1 MRKLTLR
8 RGAHGAG
15 RLGAWALC
23 ATTLL
28 AACTGVLESG
38 SGHDA
43 DGTGNG
49 GPGGPGGGGDGTAV
63 LPGGLE
69 LKGNP
74 EYFQALRL
82 THDQWENAVRD
93 VFGLPEPTGLS
104 SGFVPDPPAGKF
116 QNNEKGLY
124 VSGTLRADYQRAAE
138 EVAERVAR
146 DPVLLARFGGAE
158 DGAAFLRELGQRL
171 FRRPLTPGEEARYQ
185 ALLSAGKD
193 FFDSGDDFADG
204 AQAVLEAMLQSPHF
218 LYRLELTPAGER
230 LSGYELA
237 TKLSFLLRNTTPDDA
252 LLEAAASGALDT
264 DEGVAALAEKML
276 DEPAAA
282 SVLERFHA
290 ELFGVTRYK
299 SILKSTTLFPTY
311 TEDLNETLI
320 AADLLFFRRMVEGGF
335 GVREILTSPIA
346 FVDQATAPFYGL
358 TETSPTLT
366 EVILDESRPGYLTR
380 LGFLA
385 YNGTLRDPD
394 PIHRGVDIN
403 NRLLCV
409 QVSPP
414 AGEIP
419 PLPDYVPGQT
429 NRERVTAHTG
439 EGVCGNCHNTI
450 INPPGFA
457 LEGFDAMGQA
467 RDTDNGKPV
476 DTSGEYNFRDGKKSF
491 DGIVDLA
498 ALLSESPQVHG
509 CYTANLAEFAL
520 GRDVGGAEVDLVAS
534 LQEASLQ
541 GNGSIKEIMM
551 TIVRSPQFVL
561 SKGGAQ

>member
-1 MRKLTLR
+1 
-8 RGAHGAG
+8 
-15 RLGAWALC
+15 
-23 ATTLL
+23 
-28 AACTGVLESG
+28 
-38 SGHDA
+38 
-43 DGTGNG
+43 
-49 GPGGPGGGGDGTAV
+49 
-63 LPGGLE
+63 
-69 LKGNP
+69 
-74 EYFQALRL
+74 
-82 THDQWENAVRD
+82 
-93 VFGLPEPTGLS
+93 S

-193 FFDSGDDFADG
+193 FFDSGDAFADG

-320 AADLLFFRRMVEGGF
+320 AADLLFFRRMFEGGF
-335 GVREILTSPIA
+335 GLREILTSPIA
-346 FVDQATAPFYGL
+346 SVDPATPPFYALTQPSPAHPARVPRLQRDPARPRSHPPGRRHQQPSAVRAGL
-358 TETSPTLT
+358 TPRRRDPTAARLRARA
-366 EVILDESRPGYLTR
+366 DEPRARHGPHGGGGLRKLSQHHHQPARFRPG
-380 LGFLA
+380 G
-385 YNGTLRDPD
+385 LRRDGAGARYRQRQARR
-394 PIHRGVDIN
+394 HERGVQLPRREEVLRRHRRPGGAAQREPTGP
-403 NRLLCV
+403 RLLHRQPRGV
-409 QVSPP
+409 R
-414 AGEIP
+414 
-419 PLPDYVPGQT
+419 PG
-429 NRERVTAHTG
+429 A
-439 EGVCGNCHNTI
+439 
-450 INPPGFA
+450 
-457 LEGFDAMGQA
+457 
-467 RDTDNGKPV
+467 
-476 DTSGEYNFRDGKKSF
+476 
-491 DGIVDLA
+491 
-498 ALLSESPQVHG
+498 
-509 CYTANLAEFAL
+509 
-520 GRDVGGAEVDLVAS
+520 
-534 LQEASLQ
+534 
-541 GNGSIKEIMM
+541 
-551 TIVRSPQFVL
+551 
-561 SKGGAQ
+561 

>member
-1 MRKLTLR
+1 MRKLTLP
-8 RGAHGAG
+8 RGVNGAG
-15 RLGAWALC
+15 RLGAWLLC
-23 ATTLL
+23 AATVM
-28 AACTGVLESG
+28 AGCTGILESG
-38 SGHDA
+38 SSQGVDGA
-43 DGTGNG
+43 GDGGSGSSGTGD
-49 GPGGPGGGGDGTAV
+49 GPAV

-69 LKGNP
+69 LKGKP
-74 EYFQALRL
+74 EYFRALRL
-82 THDQWENAVRD
+82 THDQWENAVQD
-93 VFGLPEPTGLS
+93 VFGLAEQTGLS

-138 EVAERVAR
+138 QVAETVAR
-146 DPVLLARFGGAE
+146 DPGVLARFGSAGDA
-158 DGAAFLRELGQRL
+158 AAFLRELGHRL
-171 FRRPLTPGEEARYQ
+171 YRRPLTPGEETRYQ
-185 ALLSAGKD
+185 ALLSAGTD

-204 AQAVLEAMLQSPHF
+204 AQAVIEAMLQSPHF

-237 TKLSFLLRNTTPDDA
+237 TKLSFLLRNTTPDAA
-252 LLEAAASGALDT
+252 LIGAAASGALDT
-264 DEGVAALAEKML
+264 DEGVAALAEEML

-282 SVLERFHA
+282 GVLERFHA

-299 SILKSTTLFPTY
+299 SILKSTTLFPAY

-320 AADLLFFRRMVEGGF
+320 AADLLFFRRMFEGGF

-358 TETSPTLT
+358 TAASPTLT
-366 EVILDESRPGYLTR
+366 EVILDESRPGFLTR

-419 PLPDYVPGQT
+419 ALPDYVPGQT

-467 RDTDNGKPV
+467 RDTDNGKPI
-476 DTSGEYNFRDGKKSF
+476 DTSGEYDFRDGKKSF

-498 ALLSESPQVHG
+498 ALLSESSQVHG

-520 GRDVGGAEVDLVAS
+520 GRDVGGAEVDLVAD